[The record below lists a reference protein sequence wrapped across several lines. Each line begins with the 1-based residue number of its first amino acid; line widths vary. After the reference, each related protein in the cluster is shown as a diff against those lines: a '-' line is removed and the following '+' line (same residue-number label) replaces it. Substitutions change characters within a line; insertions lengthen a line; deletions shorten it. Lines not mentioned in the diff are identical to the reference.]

1 MFQALGLVAAGFLL
15 HWLLNRPM
23 DAAPPTTDADPATIP
38 EGNDTPPT
46 LEAYSDPPFSVIEYA
61 PETSTMAQYVVAKD
75 GAILTGPDGYSPAYS
90 YPTLAEAV
98 NRVNA
103 LKEADSD
110 PMGPVGP
117 EDAPEPEPAPGDLPG
132 MPGSGGGFG
141 GGYGGLGGDSS
152 ALPVFGGNIGGVGA
166 NDAQYGLQW

>member
-38 EGNDTPPT
+38 DNDTPQT
-46 LEAYSDPPFSVIEYA
+46 LEAYSDPPYSVIEFA
-61 PETSTMAQYVVAKD
+61 PETSVMAQYVVAKD
-75 GAILTGPDGYSPAYS
+75 GYVITGPNGKTAYS
-90 YPTLAEAV
+90 YKTLAEAIE
-98 NRVNA
+98 RVNA

-110 PMGPVGP
+110 PMGPVAPDP
-117 EDAPEPEPAPGDLPG
+117 EDTPEPAPGDLPG
-132 MPGSGGGFG
+132 MPGSGGGFGG

>member
-23 DAAPPTTDADPATIP
+23 DATPPTTDADPATIP
-38 EGNDTPPT
+38 DNDTPQT
-46 LEAYSDPPFSVIEYA
+46 LEAYSDPPYSVIQFA
-61 PETSTMAQYVVAKD
+61 PETSSMAQYVVAKD
-75 GAILTGPDGYSPAYS
+75 GEVLVGPNGRWAYS
-90 YPTLAEAV
+90 YSTLAEAV
-98 NRVNA
+98 ERVNA

-141 GGYGGLGGDSS
+141 GGGYGGLGGDSS